1 MKNNVVAIKP
11 SDNVAVAI
19 TSIKAGE
26 RIVLGTAAGGLE
38 ARQNIPKGHKV
49 ALKRISEGGEI
60 LKYGQ
65 VIGHA
70 GREIQ
75 PGDHVHTHNLRYQES

>member
-1 MKNNVVAIKP
+1 MKQNVVAIKP
-11 SDNVAVAI
+11 TDNVAVAI

-26 RIVLGTAAGGLE
+26 RIVSGTAGGLE
-38 ARQNIPKGHKV
+38 ARQDIPKGHKV
-49 ALKRISEGGEI
+49 ALRRICEGGEI

-70 GREIQ
+70 GGEIQ
-75 PGDHVHTHNLRYQES
+75 PGDHVHTHNLRYRES

>member
-19 TSIKAGE
+19 TSIRAGE
-26 RIVLGTAAGGLE
+26 RIVSGIAGGLE
-38 ARQNIPKGHKV
+38 ARQDIPKGHKV
-49 ALKRISEGGEI
+49 ALKRIFEGGEI
-60 LKYGQ
+60 VKYGQ

>member
-11 SDNVAVAI
+11 GDNVAVAI

-26 RIVLGTAAGGLE
+26 GIVSGVGAGLE
-38 ARQNIPKGHKV
+38 ARQDIPKGHKV
-49 ALKRISEGGEI
+49 ALQRISEGGEI

-75 PGDHVHTHNLRYQES
+75 PGDHVHTHNLRYQED

>member
-26 RIVLGTAAGGLE
+26 RIVSGTAGRLE
-38 ARQNIPKGHKV
+38 ARQDIPKGHKV
-49 ALKRISEGGEI
+49 ALERISEGGEI